1 MLEMALST
9 SMLVAH
15 RCQRMDKFLKVRMSK
30 LGHLILRYHQL
41 VVLVRLL
48 VMKLN
53 LILGM
58 EFRQESN
65 PNTNNWSWSFAS

>member
-1 MLEMALST
+1 MALST

-65 PNTNNWSWSFAS
+65 PNTNNWSWVFAL

>member
-1 MLEMALST
+1 
-9 SMLVAH
+9 
-15 RCQRMDKFLKVRMSK
+15 
-30 LGHLILRYHQL
+30 LRYHQL
-41 VVLVRLL
+41 VVLVRLQ

-65 PNTNNWSWSFAS
+65 PNTNNWSCFLHYD